1 MKIKSSIFYLIVLIV
16 VNIESLI
23 KEEKTKTFSSD
34 VCLIEN
40 YYYYYYYSLMIIDT
54 NLDRENEA
62 NMISSFI
69 STRQNSN
76 DLAIKNN
83 NMNSNVEDDESMIE
97 NSIGYHNVEKLA
109 ENGIQNNMIE
119 TKKKKS
125 AASLTSCKRKIRL
138 NDHHLTCFKFEM
150 LEKFIKKCL
159 CYD

>member
-40 YYYYYYYSLMIIDT
+40 YYYYYYSLMIIDT